1 MSCAIRPVPRPRRPV
16 ASRAAA
22 CCVLFVALSGSLG
35 LTACKVTRPPVSRTA
50 PAPAPTPPDPCPLGN
65 QPVQELRLGAA
76 LLGSPSVLLEGY
88 SRVAE
93 HLSLATGIPVTLVA
107 ANDYTEM
114 TDRLETGDIEVAIL
128 PPLEYIIA
136 KERIPCL
143 NASLTTIQDGHV
155 HYTGYLIVRADS
167 GLHDVRRL
175 AGRSIGLVS
184 PNSAS
189 GDLFPRVRLLA
200 DGLVPERDLARV
212 DYLGSHLAVI
222 DAVIDG
228 TVDAGA
234 TFDAG
239 LEMARREGR
248 EVGALSILAITG
260 RIPLEAIAI
269 LPSLDTALV
278 KRLVDAFAGL
288 NTANPEGR
296 RTLAPLGTI
305 CGYARSDDRF
315 YDEVRST
322 LNAFRRLGG
331 DSR

>member
-1 MSCAIRPVPRPRRPV
+1 MFSTTRPAPGPRRP
-16 ASRAAA
+16 AALRAGGCCILLAA
-22 CCVLFVALSGSLG
+22 MCCSPV
-35 LTACKVTRPPVSRTA
+35 LTACKAARPPVPRA
-50 PAPAPTPPDPCPLGN
+50 DPGPKPAVPDPCPLGN

-88 SRVAE
+88 GRVAE
-93 HLSLATGIPVTLVA
+93 HLSQATGIPVTLVA
-107 ANDYTEM
+107 ANDYAEM
-114 TDRLETGDIEVAIL
+114 TERLETGDIEVAIL
-128 PPLEYIIA
+128 PPLEYLSA

-155 HYTGYLIVRADS
+155 HYTGYLVVRADS
-167 GLHDVRRL
+167 GIRDVRRL
-175 AGRSIGLVS
+175 SGRSIGFVS

-200 DGLVPERDLARV
+200 DGLMPERDMARV

-222 DAVIDG
+222 DAVLDG

-239 LEMARREGR
+239 LELARREGR
-248 EVGALSILAITG
+248 EVGALAILAITG
-260 RIPLEAIAI
+260 RIPLEAIVI
-269 LPSLDTALV
+269 IPTLDTALV
-278 KRLVDAFAGL
+278 KRLVDAFAAL

-331 DSR
+331 ESR

>member
-1 MSCAIRPVPRPRRPV
+1 
-16 ASRAAA
+16 
-22 CCVLFVALSGSLG
+22 
-35 LTACKVTRPPVSRTA
+35 
-50 PAPAPTPPDPCPLGN
+50 
-65 QPVQELRLGAA
+65 LRLGAA
-76 LLGSPSVLLEGY
+76 LLGSPSVLLEAY
-88 SRVAE
+88 SRVSE
-93 HLSLATGIPVTLVA
+93 HLSEATGIPVTLVA

-128 PPLEYIIA
+128 PPLEYISA

-167 GLHDVRRL
+167 EIRDVRRL
-175 AGRSIGLVS
+175 AGRSIGFVS

-200 DGLVPERDLARV
+200 DGLVPERDMARV

-222 DAVIDG
+222 DAVLNG

-239 LEMARREGR
+239 LELARREGR
-248 EVGALSILAITG
+248 EVGALAILAITG
-260 RIPLEAIAI
+260 RIPLEAIVI
-269 LPSLDTALV
+269 HPTLDTALV
-278 KRLVDAFAGL
+278 ERLVDAFAAL

-331 DSR
+331 ESR